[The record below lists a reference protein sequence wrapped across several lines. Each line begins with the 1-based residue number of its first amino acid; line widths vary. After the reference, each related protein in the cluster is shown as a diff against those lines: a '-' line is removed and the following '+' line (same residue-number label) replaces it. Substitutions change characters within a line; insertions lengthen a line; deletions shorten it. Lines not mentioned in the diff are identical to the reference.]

1 MQGTDAL
8 RRLAHI
14 PTKKGLSMSREVSL
28 AGAMSAREILR
39 PFLRPTPLRNYPSLD
54 RLVGAKLYVKHENH
68 NPTGTFKIR
77 GGLNLMHHLASQGVE
92 GVITYSTGNHG
103 TSIAKSAA
111 MNGMKA
117 TIVVP
122 ENSNPLKV
130 QAIKDAGAE
139 LIEYGADFEEAGKK
153 VLQLVEERGLYFAH
167 PANEPHIIN
176 GVGTEFLEIAE
187 RLPELD
193 VMLIPLGAG
202 SEAAAAVTVLKSVL
216 PKVEII
222 AVQAEA
228 AQAACLSWKAGEILT
243 APNTTFAGGVATG
256 IAYELPFSIYKDNLD
271 GFELLT
277 EDEFYQGIALA
288 AHHTRNL
295 AEASGASCL
304 RAAIK
309 LKDRLAGKTVAL
321 QMSGG
326 NASGDELGKAA
337 SLSCL
342 LDGLPE

>member
-1 MQGTDAL
+1 
-8 RRLAHI
+8 
-14 PTKKGLSMSREVSL
+14 MSYTVSL
-28 AGAMSAREILR
+28 AGAMAAREIIR
-39 PFLRPTPLRNYPSLD
+39 PHLRPTPLRNYPSLD
-54 RLVGAKLYVKHENH
+54 RLVGAKVYVKHENQ

-77 GGLNLMHHLASQGVE
+77 GGLTLMHYLARQGAA

-103 TSIAKSAA
+103 TSVATSAA
-111 MNGMKA
+111 MSGLKA
-117 TIVVP
+117 TVVVP
-122 ENSNPLKV
+122 EKSNPLKV

-139 LIEYGADFEEAGKK
+139 LIEYGVDFEEAGQK
-153 VLQLVEERGLYFAH
+153 VVQLVEERGLYFAH
-167 PANEPHIIN
+167 PANEPHLIN

-187 RLPELD
+187 CLPDLD
-193 VMLIPLGAG
+193 VMLVPLGAG
-202 SEAAAAVTVLKSVL
+202 SEVAAAITVLKSIL

-228 AQAACLSWKAGEILT
+228 ASAAYLSWKAGEILT

-256 IAYELPFSIYKDNLD
+256 IAYEVPFSIYKDQLD

-277 EDEFYQGIALA
+277 EEELYQGIALT

-295 AEASGASCL
+295 AEGSGGSCL

-309 LKDRLAGKTVAL
+309 LRERLAGKTVAI

-326 NASGDELGKAA
+326 NASGDELRKAA
-337 SLSCL
+337 SLGCL
-342 LDGLPE
+342 MDGMPPA